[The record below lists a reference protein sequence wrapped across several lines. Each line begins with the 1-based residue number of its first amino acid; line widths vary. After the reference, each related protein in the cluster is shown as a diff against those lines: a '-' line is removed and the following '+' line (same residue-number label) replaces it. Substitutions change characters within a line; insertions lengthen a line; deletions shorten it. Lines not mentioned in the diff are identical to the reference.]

1 MAPEEDPLAK
11 TVPSEVKNFVARLG
25 EWRSGSAR
33 GRPLPEALWLE
44 AGRLAGSYGIGAV
57 ADAAGLH
64 HGKVKAQMAAQDS
77 NRAQVERPPAK
88 ALARST
94 AKPSPF
100 VEIPMHA
107 IRPIG
112 QPMVVELR
120 NSNGGF
126 IRVEQGSSTDIMML
140 MHAFLGRPA

>member
-1 MAPEEDPLAK
+1 LAPEEDPLAK

-44 AGRLAGSYGIGAV
+44 AGRLAGSYGISAV
-57 ADAAGLH
+57 ADAAGLN
-64 HGKVKAQMAAQDS
+64 HGKVKVQMAAQAS
-77 NRAQVERPPAK
+77 SRAQAERPPTKVLVRSAAK
-88 ALARST
+88 A
-94 AKPSPF
+94 SPF

-126 IRVEQGSSTDIMML
+126 IRVEQGSSADIMML
-140 MHAFLGRPA
+140 MHAFLGRSS